1 MVVDVPDGRVESQ
14 DSVCVGSIPLA
25 TASTLD
31 ALNEVEASPSATA
44 DGVGIAGA
52 NPVGVGFSALDSPL
66 AVGVSAFER
75 RNQTRSERLR
85 RSKAVDMRVFRLTAK
100 AWLQTF
106 PQKHHSHL
114 LAINATIKSNGTG
127 EIFAKG

>member
-1 MVVDVPDGRVESQ
+1 M
-14 DSVCVGSIPLA
+14 GSIPLA

-31 ALNEVEASPSATA
+31 ALNEVEASPLAAA

-52 NPVGVGFSALDSPL
+52 NPVGVGFFGFGFSTSSWCLCFCEEGSD
-66 AVGVSAFER
+66 
-75 RNQTRSERLR
+75 NRSERLSW
-85 RSKAVDMRVFRLTAK
+85 SKAVDMRVFRLTAK
-100 AWLQTF
+100 AWLQAF

-114 LAINATIKSNGTG
+114 LAINAKVKANGAD